1 MGAVS
6 SGSRSK
12 CTTSPPSDLCLF
24 VWTKMTKCPHPPR
37 LVELTKW
44 ENFPG
49 YGFNLHAE
57 KTRQGQYIGKIDG
70 GSPAEAAGLREGDR
84 IVEVNGANVGM
95 ENHKQVVSRIR
106 ASGEACVLL
115 VADKDCDTWHREQ
128 SSVIRSSLSYI
139 IVSSSRRRDY
149 EEEEEEEDEEEEEES
164 SIELGEDS
172 TVGSSI
178 QLNRQEST
186 TESES
191 SVRSANSLSPGTD
204 QGLQLNMSARQMR
217 DRLIQQR
224 RRDPRTEPEKVD
236 WWQKHRIVQSL

>member
-1 MGAVS
+1 MGVS

-128 SSVIRSSLSYI
+128 SSVIRSSLAYI
-139 IVSSSRRRDY
+139 IVSSSRRRDH
-149 EEEEEEEDEEEEEES
+149 EEEEELDLRLRKLSIEEDEDEEEGESSMNLSREES
-164 SIELGEDS
+164 TTSIH
-172 TVGSSI
+172 
-178 QLNRQEST
+178 LNRQEST

-191 SVRSANSLSPGTD
+191 STSSLPPGTH

-217 DRLIQQR
+217 DRIQQQR
-224 RRDPRTEPEKVD
+224 RRDPRT
-236 WWQKHRIVQSL
+236 